1 MPQQDNMYV
10 NVGQYADLGVDP
22 ELFGYVSGLGKQQ
35 DEEIPEGVLSR
46 SEYNDQAKALYDQYK
61 QDGDIKALGEF
72 LMNNQYYDNG
82 QSRSFLETF
91 GDNPLNKK
99 GQINLEKV
107 SMADLPFLDRKD
119 KAILAAGLAP
129 MMLGMTPERAL
140 NLATGGTFS
149 VDKNGQRRFE
159 WSNSVAGELGTLGM
173 AAVGAL
179 TMGVGAPALAGAM
192 GISNAAAGA
201 LINAGMTGAL
211 GGDLGDMAKSGLLS
225 YAAPAVGGKVSQL
238 TSGLG
243 SATSQALGNLAYGAV
258 RTGGDVNLE
267 NLLTGSI
274 LEEQG
279 LLPSGG
285 GQVFDIAKAVHD
297 KDYGKLYNLTKDYID
312 LPDSGNLGNFFE
324 TPEFLKKLDDAVFR
338 PMGQT
343 LAEFDKSVLQ
353 PLYQPAGDA
362 LANLDKNVLQGIYQ
376 PVAQGAEQ
384 LGKDI
389 ANAVNP
395 LDNWVDDISLPEV
408 NLPNINWGGLFGGL
422 LGGLQGMTAG
432 GGGGRPMV
440 AQAPA
445 IKTELQ
451 DYKAITPYRSTLMQ
465 NIRG

>member
-1 MPQQDNMYV
+1 MTANNYV
-10 NVGQYADLGVDP
+10 DIGQYADLGYDP
-22 ELFGYVSGLGKQQ
+22 ELFGYVTDMGQQQ

-46 SEYNDQAKALYDQYK
+46 SEYNKQAKALYDQYK
-61 QDGDIKALGEF
+61 QDGDIKALGDF

-91 GDNPLNKK
+91 SDNPLNKK

-129 MMLGMTPERAL
+129 TMLGMTPERAM

-159 WSNSVAGELGTLGM
+159 WSNSVAGELGPLGM

-179 TMGVGAPALAGAM
+179 TMGLGAPALAGAL
-192 GISNAAAGA
+192 GVSNATAGA
-201 LINAGMTGAL
+201 LINAGITGAT
-211 GGDLGDMAKSGLLS
+211 GGDLGDIAKAGLLS
-225 YAAPAVGGKVSQL
+225 YAAPVVGGKVSEL

-285 GQVFDIAKAVHD
+285 GQVFDIAKAIHD
-297 KDYGKLYNLTKDYID
+297 KDYGKLYGLTKDYIN
-312 LPDSGNLGNFFE
+312 LPDAGDLGNFFE
-324 TPEFLKKLDDAVFR
+324 TPEFLKQLDDAVFR
-338 PMGQT
+338 PIGQT
-343 LAEFDKSVLQ
+343 LSEFDQNVLQ

-362 LANLDKNVLQGIYQ
+362 LQTLDKEVLRPVYQ
-376 PVAQGAEQ
+376 PVAGAVEDVAGAVGDVIQG
-384 LGKDI
+384 I
-389 ANAVNP
+389 PN
-395 LDNWVDDISLPEV
+395 V
-408 NLPNINWGGLFGGL
+408 NLGGLFSGL
-422 LGGLQGMTAG
+422 AAPTALSALGGAPQA
-432 GGGGRPMV
+432 RP
-440 AQAPA
+440 QQQREYSLFTNP
-445 IKTELQ
+445 
-451 DYKAITPYRSTLMQ
+451 YKRVMQ
-465 NIRG
+465 